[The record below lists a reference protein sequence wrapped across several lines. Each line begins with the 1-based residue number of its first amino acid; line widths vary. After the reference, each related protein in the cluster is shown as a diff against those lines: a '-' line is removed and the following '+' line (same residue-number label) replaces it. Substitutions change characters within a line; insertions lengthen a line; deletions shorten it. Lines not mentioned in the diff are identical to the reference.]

1 MGDLLKFQAYDKERE
16 LMRYKLRFWM
26 VTLSVVT
33 LSHAVS
39 MFLGH
44 VLRKHISIDVKQEIS
59 FF

>member
-16 LMRYKLRFWM
+16 LMRYKLPFWM

-33 LSHAVS
+33 LSHAVR